1 MVRFGHIFRCAAPP
15 VCRLPILLQILW
27 CAAPDYGR
35 LFPDIENNQQ
45 HAQAKV
51 QSTRVFVEANDK

>member
-1 MVRFGHIFRCAAPP
+1 
-15 VCRLPILLQILW
+15 LPILLQRLW
-27 CAAPDYGR
+27 CAAPDYGK

-51 QSTRVFVEANDK
+51 QSTQIFIEANNE